1 MVAMLFLALALGPG
15 TGGSSH
21 LLAQASSPNAQVQ
34 EKQKENEAADREEES
49 WRKLKHT
56 LPKRAKISIGKAHLI
71 PGYTDHE
78 TSEECSAWHLTEY
91 QVRRMFHTY
100 HAVIGV
106 DHELYSEVGC
116 AIDGDILVDG
126 RRYTFTAQQINNL
139 YTNWPNGKRHRLGG
153 KP

>member
-1 MVAMLFLALALGPG
+1 MVAMLFLALVLGS
-15 TGGSSH
+15 GGSPH
-21 LLAQASSPNAQVQ
+21 QLAQAGSPNAQAQ
-34 EKQKENEAADREEES
+34 GKLKDDGIASDHEEES

-56 LPKRAKISIGKAHLI
+56 LPRRAKISIGKAHLI
-71 PGYTDHE
+71 PGDTDHE
-78 TSEECSAWHLTEY
+78 TSEECSAWHLTEH

-100 HAVIGV
+100 HVVIGV

-116 AIDGDILVDG
+116 AIDGDILVDD

-139 YTNWPNGKRHRLGG
+139 YTNWPNGKSHRLGG